1 MEQSPQTPL
10 GRAGAHPG
18 SPAPSVLQDSQSL
31 PSSSPANKLA
41 VAAGDSTLMTIAG
54 PAAAAG
60 LAPADGTTFP
70 FQASVFKRCAP
81 GGPGGDAR
89 PLTSRV
95 GRDSERR
102 CWTRECALAI
112 HVRREHLWPGAAE
125 SLRVLMRCDCK
136 CLALHAAFLTTTL
149 GKGQG
154 HGSACSFSQPQRWR
168 QGVGSTGITH
178 GHPVSQ
184 LGCCNKNRS
193 LGRASSRHQSPLH
206 LEARRLGSRCPQTC
220 LLVRTPLLAHG
231 RPLSP
236 WVTHRSD
243 DVEGERWSL
252 LLFCPPASWLQ
263 ADRLGPPSSQHQSR
277 PLEPLPESE
286 APAAP
291 GEQVSPSALPPRPR
305 ASLAL
310 DPDPADVCPGGPCSQ
325 EPSRTPA
332 RPTRPS
338 TPPAPTPPPVPHA
351 QSLSWFLWLSLPF
364 LTSGARRGHPSG
376 PPSPKAPS
384 CVVHCICLSLSH
396 PRCPET

>member
-1 MEQSPQTPL
+1 MPVSCPTCPRPWPCL
-10 GRAGAHPG
+10 GPG
-18 SPAPSVLQDSQSL
+18 SLLPQLRLCEPPSVFCTTQ
-31 PSSSPANKLA
+31 PS
-41 VAAGDSTLMTIAG
+41 
-54 PAAAAG
+54 
-60 LAPADGTTFP
+60 
-70 FQASVFKRCAP
+70 
-81 GGPGGDAR
+81 
-89 PLTSRV
+89 
-95 GRDSERR
+95 
-102 CWTRECALAI
+102 
-112 HVRREHLWPGAAE
+112 
-125 SLRVLMRCDCK
+125 
-136 CLALHAAFLTTTL
+136 
-149 GKGQG
+149 
-154 HGSACSFSQPQRWR
+154 GSASPHRP
-168 QGVGSTGITH
+168 
-178 GHPVSQ
+178 HP
-184 LGCCNKNRS
+184 
-193 LGRASSRHQSPLH
+193 HHP
-206 LEARRLGSRCPQTC
+206 RRLHGPSCPQ
-220 LLVRTPLLAHG
+220 
-231 RPLSP
+231 S
-236 WVTHRSD
+236 WI
-243 DVEGERWSL
+243 
-252 LLFCPPASWLQ
+252 LFSSPPASWLQ

-364 LTSGARRGHPSG
+364 LTSRARRGHPSG